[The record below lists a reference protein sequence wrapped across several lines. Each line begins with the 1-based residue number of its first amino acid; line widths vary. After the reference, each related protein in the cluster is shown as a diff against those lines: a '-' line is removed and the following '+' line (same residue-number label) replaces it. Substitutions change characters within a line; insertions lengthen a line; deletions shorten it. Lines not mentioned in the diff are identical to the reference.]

1 MNMRVITFRH
11 NWIESL
17 GLGAFLALSFILLT
31 SFLLRPVYPAA
42 VFLGAA
48 LVLTLVFASLI
59 RAFLPG
65 KLKYSKQKV
74 VLAVCGF
81 PVTFFTEE
89 ILLVAMTTDGT
100 HLYFQ
105 VDGNPRLPGVKYR
118 PELDEYL
125 AFLDRSRDELEFEIN
140 LKGWEVAK
148 ERHRNSASRK

>member
-1 MNMRVITFRH
+1 MKVITFKH
-11 NWIESL
+11 NWLESL
-17 GLGAFLALSFILLT
+17 GLGAFLALAFILLT
-31 SFLLRPVYPAA
+31 SVLLRPVYPAA
-42 VFLGAA
+42 VFLGA
-48 LVLTLVFASLI
+48 VLILTVVFASLV

-65 KLKYSKQKV
+65 KLKYSQQKV
-74 VLAVCGF
+74 VLSVCGF
-81 PVTFFTEE
+81 PATFLTEE

-105 VDGNPRLPGVKYR
+105 IDGNPRRPLVKYR

-125 AFLDRSRDELEFEIN
+125 AFLNRSRDELEFEIN